1 MAQGSRQ
8 IQSQAQ
14 QQIQTLSPQQILV
27 VKLLELPAVELEDR
41 IHAELLENP
50 ALEEGK
56 EDAATDEYADGVSP
70 EEGMDNDANDY
81 DSLSDY
87 LTEDDIP
94 DYKLQENNRSRDEQA
109 EDIPFSD
116 ATSFYEILKEQ
127 LRERNLTEH
136 QCELVE
142 YLIGSLDDDGLLRKS
157 LESICDELAIYAG
170 IESTEEELEEALCIL
185 QDFDPAGI
193 GARNLQECLMIQIL
207 RKKSEE
213 KKPSPI
219 LNLEERI
226 ISDCYEEFTRK
237 HWEKIIKKL
246 DVREETFNEAIAEI
260 TKLNPRP
267 GASLGETIGRNLQ
280 QIVPDFLVDTYD
292 DGTINVSLNNRNV
305 PELRMSRDFTE
316 MVEEHTKNK
325 ANQSKESKEA
335 MMFLK
340 QKMDAAQGFIDAVKQ
355 RQNTLMTTMQAII
368 DLQRPFFLEGDESLL
383 KPMIL
388 KDVAER
394 TGLDISTISRVS
406 NSKYVQTN
414 FGIYPL
420 KFFFSDGYTTEETFN
435 EAIAEITK
443 LNPRPGASLGETI
456 GRNLQQIVPDFL
468 VDTYDDGTINV
479 SLNNRNVPEL
489 RMSRDFT
496 EMVEEHTKN
505 KANQSKESKEAM
517 MFLKQKMD
525 AAQGFIDAVKQRQN
539 TLMTTMQAII
549 DLQRPFFL
557 EGDESLLKPMILK
570 DVAERTGLDIS
581 TISRVSNSKYVQT
594 NFGIYPLKFFFSD
607 GYTTEDGE
615 EMSVREIRKILKECI
630 DGEDKKKPLTD
641 DELADILKEKGYPI
655 ARRTVAKYRQQLNI
669 PVARLR
675 K

>member
-1 MAQGSRQ
+1 MVQGSRQ

-14 QQIQTLSPQQILV
+14 QQVQTLSPQQILV

-56 EDAATDEYADGVSP
+56 EETAADEYGEGDSVEDGI
-70 EEGMDNDANDY
+70 GNDANDY

-94 DYKLQENNRSRDEQA
+94 DYKLQENNHSKDERV

-157 LESICDELAIYAG
+157 LESIGDELAIYAG
-170 IESTEEELEEALCIL
+170 VESTEEELDEALAIL

-193 GARNLQECLMIQIL
+193 GARSLQECLLIQIH
-207 RKKSEE
+207 RKREEE
-213 KKPSPI
+213 KHTTPI
-219 LNLEERI
+219 WELEERI
-226 ISDCYEEFTRK
+226 ITECYEEFTRK
-237 HWEKIIKKL
+237 HWDKIIKKL
-246 DVREETFNEAIAEI
+246 DIDEETFNEAIVEI
-260 TKLNPRP
+260 TRLNPRP

-280 QIVPDFLVDTYD
+280 QIVPDFIVETYD
-292 DGTINVSLNNRNV
+292 DGTITISLNNRNV

-316 MVEEHTKNK
+316 MVEEHTKNR

-340 QKMDAAQGFIDAVKQ
+340 QKMDAAQGFIDAVRQ

-406 NSKYVQTN
+406 NSKYAQTN

-420 KFFFSDGYTTEETFN
+420 KFFFN
-435 EAIAEITK
+435 
-443 LNPRPGASLGETI
+443 
-456 GRNLQQIVPDFL
+456 
-468 VDTYDDGTINV
+468 
-479 SLNNRNVPEL
+479 
-489 RMSRDFT
+489 
-496 EMVEEHTKN
+496 
-505 KANQSKESKEAM
+505 
-517 MFLKQKMD
+517 
-525 AAQGFIDAVKQRQN
+525 
-539 TLMTTMQAII
+539 
-549 DLQRPFFL
+549 
-557 EGDESLLKPMILK
+557 
-570 DVAERTGLDIS
+570 
-581 TISRVSNSKYVQT
+581 
-594 NFGIYPLKFFFSD
+594 D

-615 EMSVREIRKILKECI
+615 EMSVREIRKILKGCI
-630 DGEDKKKPLTD
+630 DAEDKKKPLTD
-641 DELADILKEKGYPI
+641 DDLADILKEKGYPI

>member
-56 EDAATDEYADGVSP
+56 EDSSSDEPGENNASDN
-70 EEGMDNDANDY
+70 ENETEGDSNDY

-87 LTEDDIP
+87 LNEDDIP
-94 DYKLQENNRSRDEQA
+94 DYKLQENNRSKGEQA
-109 EDIPFSD
+109 EEIPFSD

-127 LRERNLTEH
+127 LSERNLTEH
-136 QCELVE
+136 QRELTE

-157 LESICDELAIYAG
+157 LESISDELAIYAG
-170 IESTEEELEEALCIL
+170 IDATEKELEDALHII
-185 QDFDPAGI
+185 QSFDPPGL
-193 GARNLQECLMIQIL
+193 GARNLQECLLIQL
-207 RKKSEE
+207 RRKIKKG
-213 KKPSPI
+213 KPNGLLMMEI
-219 LNLEERI
+219 KI
-226 ISDCYEEFTRK
+226 IQDYYEEFTRK
-237 HWEKIIKKL
+237 HWDKIIKKL
-246 DVREETFNEAIAEI
+246 CCNEEDFNAAIAEI

-267 GASLGETIGRNLQ
+267 GASLGEAIGRNLQ
-280 QIVPDFLVDTYD
+280 QIVPDFIVDTYD
-292 DGTINVSLNNRNV
+292 DGSINVSLNNRNV

-335 MMFLK
+335 LMFLK
-340 QKMDAAQGFIDAVKQ
+340 QKMDAAQGFIDAIKQ

-383 KPMIL
+383 
-388 KDVAER
+388 R
-394 TGLDISTISRVS
+394 
-406 NSKYVQTN
+406 
-414 FGIYPL
+414 
-420 KFFFSDGYTTEETFN
+420 
-435 EAIAEITK
+435 
-443 LNPRPGASLGETI
+443 
-456 GRNLQQIVPDFL
+456 
-468 VDTYDDGTINV
+468 
-479 SLNNRNVPEL
+479 
-489 RMSRDFT
+489 
-496 EMVEEHTKN
+496 
-505 KANQSKESKEAM
+505 
-517 MFLKQKMD
+517 
-525 AAQGFIDAVKQRQN
+525 
-539 TLMTTMQAII
+539 
-549 DLQRPFFL
+549 
-557 EGDESLLKPMILK
+557 PMILK

-630 DGEDKKKPLTD
+630 DNEDKKKPLTD